1 MHDLYGLEKI
11 QTPRLILRPV
21 ELGDAHLIYPL
32 IAHSSALLR
41 QWMSWAQSISF
52 EGTCAFVQRGVT
64 AWQSGLAEDL
74 PMVMI
79 RQADQVV
86 IGVTGYNSSSNMRQ
100 GMYEIGY
107 WCDQAYQGQGYVT
120 ESVNALTRYALD
132 GLGAS
137 RVIISMQID
146 NQKSKAVAE
155 RLNFSYEG
163 QKDRSPAECLPGQL
177 PKNHVY
183 YMQDTEHLPDLHYS
197 YVDQYGNRYDS

>member
-1 MHDLYGLEKI
+1 MHDLYGLEEI

-21 ELGDAHLIYPL
+21 ALGDEHSIYRL
-32 IAHSSALLR
+32 TEHTSALLK
-41 QWMSWAQSISF
+41 QWMPWAQTISF
-52 EGTCAFVQRGVT
+52 ERTCAFVQRGVE

-79 RQADQVV
+79 RQADQAVM
-86 IGVTGYNSSSNMRQ
+86 GVTGYNSSSDLRQ
-100 GMYEIGY
+100 GLYEIGY

-120 ESVNALTRYALD
+120 ESVNALTRYAFD

-155 RLNFSYEG
+155 RLNFAYVG
-163 QKDRSPAECLPGQL
+163 QKERSPAECLPGQL

-183 YMQDTEHLPDLHYS
+183 CMQDTESLPDLHTS
-197 YVDQYGNRYDS
+197 WVNHTADDQL

>member
-1 MHDLYGLEKI
+1 MHIVCVGL
-11 QTPRLILRPV
+11 
-21 ELGDAHLIYPL
+21 
-32 IAHSSALLR
+32 
-41 QWMSWAQSISF
+41 
-52 EGTCAFVQRGVT
+52 
-64 AWQSGLAEDL
+64 
-74 PMVMI
+74 
-79 RQADQVV
+79 VV
-86 IGVTGYNSSSNMRQ
+86 P
-100 GMYEIGY
+100 
-107 WCDQAYQGQGYVT
+107 
-120 ESVNALTRYALD
+120 YALD

-155 RLNFSYEG
+155 RLNFAYEG